1 MPTLYLLRHAKSDW
15 SDLTLPDE
23 RRGLSQRGRRDA
35 RLLAALLRRDH
46 IEPDLILCSTAQ
58 RTRETLELLLAELGH
73 SEVHLEP
80 ELYGASG
87 ATLLD
92 RLQRLPEQV
101 SSAML
106 IGHNPGLQELA
117 VWLTAPGKRRQIARG
132 EVPDCGAR
140 NHHHPEE
147 LLDAAPQGSRAPH
160 RLHDT

>member
-80 ELYGASG
+80 ELYGASECDTRD
-87 ATLLD
+87 ALSQSRTPASRLLVHPSHAAEGFYPI
-92 RLQRLPEQV
+92 RPQPPPLP
-101 SSAML
+101 AH
-106 IGHNPGLQELA
+106 G
-117 VWLTAPGKRRQIARG
+117 
-132 EVPDCGAR
+132 
-140 NHHHPEE
+140 
-147 LLDAAPQGSRAPH
+147 
-160 RLHDT
+160 